1 MLVLSLML
9 RNPSFATWHRCWWR
23 WKSPQQ
29 QRRRRRRRQWRRRRW
44 QQLSQVPCLLQVW
57 PACTM
62 PASWPALL
70 ACLLQY
76 LYFHDSNEVVI
87 HFSVKL
93 MMLQN
98 LLDLLTL
105 KRWFNQYWLKIIDY
119 VFFFSIKS
127 RIQHSSSKKK
137 PQSFKKNLLLL
148 LHTYTSLGHPYLQ
161 FFLLLPPAVLIFV
174 YKKQRNLYC
183 IHRPHF
189 FTMCAKRQRVNK
201 KPVLIEILQQK
212 SGGIFYLALYMM
224 LCTYKSNPSYAP
236 FPHPPKYMCKYIYIK
251 GSSTINMEC
260 ELHLR
265 PQQLLPFPLLILYFP
280 WYL

>member
-29 QRRRRRRRQWRRRRW
+29 QQRRRRQWRRRQR
-44 QQLSQVPCLLQVW
+44 QLSQVPCLLQVW

-119 VFFFSIKS
+119 VFFFNQITHSTFLLEEETTVILKKSTTTTTYIHFSWASILT
-127 RIQHSSSKKK
+127 IFLATSSSCTH
-137 PQSFKKNLLLL
+137 F
-148 LHTYTSLGHPYLQ
+148 
-161 FFLLLPPAVLIFV
+161 
-174 YKKQRNLYC
+174 C
-183 IHRPHF
+183 I
-189 FTMCAKRQRVNK
+189 
-201 KPVLIEILQQK
+201 
-212 SGGIFYLALYMM
+212 
-224 LCTYKSNPSYAP
+224 
-236 FPHPPKYMCKYIYIK
+236 
-251 GSSTINMEC
+251 
-260 ELHLR
+260 
-265 PQQLLPFPLLILYFP
+265 
-280 WYL
+280 

>member
-29 QRRRRRRRQWRRRRW
+29 QQRRRRRRQWWR
-44 QQLSQVPCLLQVW
+44 QLSQVPCLLQVW

-137 PQSFKKNLLLL
+137 PQSFKKNLLL
-148 LHTYTSLGHPYLQ
+148 HTYTSLGHPYLQ

-174 YKKQRNLYC
+174 YKNKETYTVYTGHIFSQCAPSVKESTRNL
-183 IHRPHF
+183 F
-189 FTMCAKRQRVNK
+189 
-201 KPVLIEILQQK
+201 
-212 SGGIFYLALYMM
+212 
-224 LCTYKSNPSYAP
+224 
-236 FPHPPKYMCKYIYIK
+236 
-251 GSSTINMEC
+251 
-260 ELHLR
+260 
-265 PQQLLPFPLLILYFP
+265 
-280 WYL
+280 

>member
-1 MLVLSLML
+1 M
-9 RNPSFATWHRCWWR
+9 
-23 WKSPQQ
+23 
-29 QRRRRRRRQWRRRRW
+29 
-44 QQLSQVPCLLQVW
+44 
-57 PACTM
+57 
-62 PASWPALL
+62 
-70 ACLLQY
+70 Y
-76 LYFHDSNEVVI
+76 
-87 HFSVKL
+87 
-93 MMLQN
+93 
-98 LLDLLTL
+98 
-105 KRWFNQYWLKIIDY
+105 
-119 VFFFSIKS
+119 FFFQSNHAFK
-127 RIQHSSSKKK
+127 HSSSKKK
-137 PQSFKKNLLLL
+137 PQSFKKNLLL

-174 YKKQRNLYC
+174 YKNKETYTVYTGH
-183 IHRPHF
+183 IF

-265 PQQLLPFPLLILYFP
+265 PQKLLPFPLLILYFP
-280 WYL
+280 

>member
-29 QRRRRRRRQWRRRRW
+29 QQRRRR
-44 QQLSQVPCLLQVW
+44 QLSQVPCLLQVW

-119 VFFFSIKS
+119 VFFFQSNHAFNIPPRRRNHSHLKTTTTYIHFSWASILT
-127 RIQHSSSKKK
+127 IFLATSSSCTH
-137 PQSFKKNLLLL
+137 F
-148 LHTYTSLGHPYLQ
+148 
-161 FFLLLPPAVLIFV
+161 
-174 YKKQRNLYC
+174 C
-183 IHRPHF
+183 I
-189 FTMCAKRQRVNK
+189 
-201 KPVLIEILQQK
+201 
-212 SGGIFYLALYMM
+212 
-224 LCTYKSNPSYAP
+224 
-236 FPHPPKYMCKYIYIK
+236 
-251 GSSTINMEC
+251 
-260 ELHLR
+260 
-265 PQQLLPFPLLILYFP
+265 
-280 WYL
+280 